1 VARSFVKDESE
12 ALADVVRLLS
22 YPETDRSS
30 AGRGALHFV
39 TRDRLAQWTSRS
51 TQLFI
56 RTRGEGRMKSDRARS
71 LWTALTA
78 TVIVGLAAS
87 LIGCASAGPVTPVVV
102 SDVKSV
108 AGTWKGIV
116 YRSSTEPEQIVLT
129 IREDGSYDLVSA
141 QPLGTSR
148 GKGTMVVSN
157 GRLVIEGERGRGVA
171 TVLKN
176 PAGDR
181 VMNVEATLSD
191 NTILTAKLW
200 PSP

>member
-1 VARSFVKDESE
+1 
-12 ALADVVRLLS
+12 
-22 YPETDRSS
+22 
-30 AGRGALHFV
+30 
-39 TRDRLAQWTSRS
+39 
-51 TQLFI
+51 
-56 RTRGEGRMKSDRARS
+56 MKSNRAQS

-78 TVIVGLAAS
+78 TVIIGFAAS
-87 LIGCASAGPVTPVVV
+87 LMGCASAGPVTPVVV

-116 YRSSTEPEQIVLT
+116 YRSGFEPEQIVLT
-129 IREDGSYDLVSA
+129 IREDGSYDIVAA
-141 QPLGTSR
+141 QQLGTSR

-171 TVLKN
+171 TLLKN

-181 VMNVEATLSD
+181 VMSVEATLSD
-191 NTILTAKLW
+191 NSILTAKLW

>member
-1 VARSFVKDESE
+1 
-12 ALADVVRLLS
+12 
-22 YPETDRSS
+22 
-30 AGRGALHFV
+30 
-39 TRDRLAQWTSRS
+39 
-51 TQLFI
+51 
-56 RTRGEGRMKSDRARS
+56 MKSNRAQS

-78 TVIVGLAAS
+78 TVIIGFAAS
-87 LIGCASAGPVTPVVV
+87 LMGCASAGPVTPVVV

-116 YRSSTEPEQIVLT
+116 YRSGFEPEQVVLT
-129 IREDGSYDLVSA
+129 IREDGSYDIVAA
-141 QPLGTSR
+141 QQLGTSR

-171 TVLKN
+171 TLLKN

-181 VMNVEATLSD
+181 VMSVEATLSD
-191 NTILTAKLW
+191 NSILTAKLW

>member
-1 VARSFVKDESE
+1 M
-12 ALADVVRLLS
+12 
-22 YPETDRSS
+22 
-30 AGRGALHFV
+30 
-39 TRDRLAQWTSRS
+39 TSN
-51 TQLFI
+51 
-56 RTRGEGRMKSDRARS
+56 RARS
-71 LWTALTA
+71 LWTALTT
-78 TVIVGLAAS
+78 TVIVGFAAS
-87 LIGCASAGPVTPVVV
+87 LIGCASVGPVAPVAV

-116 YRSSTEPEQIVLT
+116 YRSSLEPEQVVLT

-148 GKGTMVVSN
+148 GKGKIAVSD
-157 GRLVIEGERGRGVA
+157 GRLLIEGEKGRGVA

-181 VMNVEATLSD
+181 VMNIEATLSD
-191 NTILTAKLW
+191 NSTLTAKLW

>member
-1 VARSFVKDESE
+1 M
-12 ALADVVRLLS
+12 
-22 YPETDRSS
+22 TSS
-30 AGRGALHFV
+30 
-39 TRDRLAQWTSRS
+39 
-51 TQLFI
+51 
-56 RTRGEGRMKSDRARS
+56 RARS

-78 TVIVGLAAS
+78 TVIVGFAAS

-116 YRSSTEPEQIVLT
+116 YRSGSEPEQVVLT

-148 GKGTMVVSN
+148 GRGKMVVSE
-157 GRLVIEGERGRGVA
+157 GRLLIEGEKGRGVG
-171 TVLKN
+171 TLLKN

-191 NTILTAKLW
+191 NSILTAKLW